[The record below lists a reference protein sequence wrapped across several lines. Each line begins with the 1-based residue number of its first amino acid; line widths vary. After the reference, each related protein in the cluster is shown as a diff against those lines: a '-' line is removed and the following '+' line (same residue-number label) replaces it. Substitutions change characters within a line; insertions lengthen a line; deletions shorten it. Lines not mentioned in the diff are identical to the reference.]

1 MLFVL
6 RGYLLVPFFFF
17 ILEAY
22 ISIFISPLV
31 LNISINT
38 SSFEREETNLTSEKQ
53 KHYSVF

>member
-17 ILEAY
+17 LILEAY

-38 SSFEREETNLTSEKQ
+38 SSF
-53 KHYSVF
+53 